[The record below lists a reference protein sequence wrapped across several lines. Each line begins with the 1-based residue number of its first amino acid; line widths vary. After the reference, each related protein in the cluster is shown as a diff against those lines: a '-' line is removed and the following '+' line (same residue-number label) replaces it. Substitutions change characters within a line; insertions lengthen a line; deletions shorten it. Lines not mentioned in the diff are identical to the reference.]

1 MMMRRLIGAALAV
14 LMCLC
19 LCAPAMADASLVP
32 ELAGIYLESEPLE
45 IDISVD
51 VQAHMPFDDT
61 RTAQLNAM
69 LGHLSLRVQY
79 QSLGG
84 ETWSRLA
91 VLADDDEVM
100 AVHQRQTD
108 SVEQAR
114 FSFLP
119 QTTYEWDAGS
129 GISLQA
135 LLGGGESV
143 APWGLDGSEGAWL
156 EDALTLFD
164 ALPDLMP
171 DHVKT
176 TSVSTTITGMGKAVK
191 KQVLTIPSAEVD
203 GLGILLAGQ
212 VPEGKLQT
220 LLAGLQFSGKQTVSL
235 WRNADGKIIR
245 ADYAGNAGVSQ
256 EDLREVSLV
265 WRMRRDD
272 SQVLD
277 NLTLRTPRVKGS
289 GRNNVVLTRTLKE
302 DGDQSTLDVSLRYEV
317 LAGGV
322 KTVLTGT
329 ADLKRKAE
337 DDGAHLTGEISLQQQ
352 VGEDSA
358 EKLVLT
364 PGVILTPGSDAA
376 VAAGKI
382 GVACYVGKSLKEQAD
397 VHLEVRLNDWMSWE
411 LQPNVLRVDAGSIDG
426 ISRRILQEA
435 TVALVRRLVLLPGE
449 DAAFLSAGLDPDVWQ
464 QVVEAAQSALQEE
477 VIP

>member
-1 MMMRRLIGAALAV
+1 MMMRRLISAALAV

-19 LCAPAMADASLVP
+19 LCASVMAEASLLP
-32 ELAGIYLESEPLE
+32 EMAGLYLESEPLE
-45 IDISVD
+45 MDISVD

-84 ETWSRLA
+84 ETWSRQA
-91 VLADDDEVM
+91 VLADGDEVM

-108 SVEQAR
+108 SMQQAR

-119 QTTYEWDAGS
+119 QTTYEWDTGS
-129 GISLQA
+129 GISLQT
-135 LLGGGESV
+135 LLGGDESV
-143 APWGLDGSEGAWL
+143 TAWGLDGSESAWL

-164 ALPDLMP
+164 ALPGLMP
-171 DHVKT
+171 DNVKT
-176 TSVSTTITGMGKAVK
+176 SSVSTTITGMGKAVK
-191 KQVLTIPSAEVD
+191 KQVLTIPSSAVE
-203 GLGILLAGQ
+203 GLGLLLAGQ

-220 LLAGLQFSGKQTVSL
+220 LLAGLQFSGKQTVTL
-235 WRNADGKIIR
+235 WRNAEGKIIR

-329 ADLKRKAE
+329 ADLTRQAE
-337 DDGAHLTGEISLQQQ
+337 EDGAHLTGEISLQQQ

-358 EKLVLT
+358 DKLVLT
-364 PGVILTPGSDAA
+364 PELLLTPGSDAA

-397 VHLEVRLNDWMSWE
+397 VTLEVRLNDWMSWE
-411 LQPNVLRVDAGSIDG
+411 LQPNVIKVDAGSIEG
-426 ISRRILQEA
+426 IRNRILQGA
-435 TVALVRRLVLLPGE
+435 TVELVRRLVLLPAE
-449 DAAFLSAGLDPDVWQ
+449 DTAFLSAGLEPDVWQ
-464 QVVEAAQSALQEE
+464 QIVDAAQSALQ
-477 VIP
+477 